1 MATLLLRLEGPLQS
15 WGSTSRYPIR
25 DTGQSPTKSGV
36 IGLVCAALGKPRLEA
51 PGPLPTLA
59 ALAALQM
66 GVRVD
71 APGTVEREYQVAGGG
86 TFLGRK
92 YGVAKAENPGLEPLP
107 SQRWYLADAVFL
119 VGLEGAR
126 ALLEQIAAALAAPV
140 WPLALGRKS
149 FVPGLPVHLTDG
161 LRPTEGLREALV
173 SYPRLRPGA
182 ESVRFIWEVD
192 DLAEAEE
199 TRRDVPLD
207 FEQRRYGLRGLRT
220 EFLPLAPASQGR

>member
-1 MATLLLRLEGPLQS
+1 MATLLLRLAGPMQS

-36 IGLVCAALGKPRLEA
+36 IGLVCAALGKPRVEG
-51 PGPLPTLA
+51 PGPLPTVA
-59 ALAALQM
+59 ALAALRM

-86 TFLGRK
+86 KFLGRK

-107 SQRWYLADAVFL
+107 SERFYLADAVFL
-119 VGLEGAR
+119 VGLEGELD
-126 ALLEQIAAALAAPV
+126 LLGQIAAALAAPV
-140 WPLALGRKS
+140 WPIALGRKS
-149 FVPGLPVHLTDG
+149 FVPGLPVHLNDG
-161 LRPTEGLREALV
+161 LRPTERLREALV
-173 SYPRLRPGA
+173 SYPRLRPGP

-192 DLAEAEE
+192 DLAKAEE
-199 TRRDVPLD
+199 TQRDVPVD
-207 FEQRRYGLRGLRT
+207 FANRRFGLRGLCS